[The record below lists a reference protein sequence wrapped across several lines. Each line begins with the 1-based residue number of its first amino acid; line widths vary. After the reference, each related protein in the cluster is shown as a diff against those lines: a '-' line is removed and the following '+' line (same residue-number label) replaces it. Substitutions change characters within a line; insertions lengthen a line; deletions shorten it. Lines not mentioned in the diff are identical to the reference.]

1 MEQFII
7 RFLVCNIFL
16 SAIAGLLLLLKHLF
30 RNHLTSRMQYG
41 LCHPFF
47 LHSATRLLRKQMFL
61 ISKKRFEFLCLI
73 QQTVFKNLGFL

>member
-47 LHSATRLLRKQMFL
+47 LLLTFASFAASYTGAI
-61 ISKKRFEFLCLI
+61 ISLEITWL
-73 QQTVFKNLGFL
+73 